1 MIVSID
7 EIEVH
12 IYSNT
17 NTKSTINHEKLEIGG
32 PIIHTEETM
41 RERKRE
47 RERERERER
56 RRKKE
61 KERINVHEIK
71 RY

>member
-47 RERERERER
+47 RERER